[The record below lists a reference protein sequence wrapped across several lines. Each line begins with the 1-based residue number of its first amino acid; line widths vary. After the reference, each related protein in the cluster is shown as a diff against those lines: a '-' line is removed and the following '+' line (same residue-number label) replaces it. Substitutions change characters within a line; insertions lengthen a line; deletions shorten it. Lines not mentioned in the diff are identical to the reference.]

1 MFFLVYKTTNK
12 INGKCYVGSHKTE
25 NLDDGY
31 FGSGKYL
38 LRAIEK
44 HGIDNFVREILFQ
57 FDNPKDMYAK
67 EAEIV
72 NEDFLMNENTYN
84 LKVGG
89 FGGFDYINKNAGMNN
104 SGHTEESRKKTN
116 AATSTRLKK
125 KYSTRSGKIEIKKLS
140 KSAEIVRKRK
150 YPSGTF
156 FGRVHSEETKR
167 KISEARKRSIA
178 ST

>member
-1 MFFLVYKTTNK
+1 MYFLVYKTTNK
-12 INGKCYVGSHKTE
+12 TNGKCYVGSHQTKK
-25 NLDDGY
+25 LDDGY
-31 FGSGKYL
+31 LGSGKYL
-38 LRAIEK
+38 KRAIAKDGTE
-44 HGIDNFVREILFQ
+44 NFVREILFQ

-89 FGGFDYINKNAGMNN
+89 EGGFDHINKSKLNN
-104 SGHTEESRKKTN
+104 SGHTKESYRKTAIANSKRMKEEC
-116 AATSTRLKK
+116 STD
-125 KYSTRSGKIEIKKLS
+125 SGKEAMRKMSKLAQTAREKKF
-140 KSAEIVRKRK
+140 
-150 YPSGTF
+150 PNGTF

-167 KISEARKRSIA
+167 KITEARRRRIV